1 MKKSKRTVDCK
12 KVAVAMYILNWVLC
26 FGLAIALVIAFLI
39 TKDQAP
45 TEDQETLQQKLGTI
59 IYGIGLSL
67 IPMVVLA
74 IIVKDKIRPTV
85 WMIDIILANYLF
97 GEIAMYIVFAIWL
110 VSEYVVGPVGK
121 HYKSLYT
128 INKEIDRRE
137 SWKKQ

>member
-12 KVAVAMYILNWVLC
+12 KVAIAMYILNWVLC

-74 IIVKDKIRPTV
+74 IVVKDKIRPTV

-128 INKEIDRRE
+128 INKEIERRE
-137 SWKKQ
+137 

>member
-12 KVAVAMYILNWVLC
+12 KVAIAMYVLNWVLC

-45 TEDQETLQQKLGTI
+45 TEDQATLQEKLGTI

-74 IIVKDKIRPTV
+74 IVVKDKIRPTV

-137 SWKKQ
+137 

>member
-45 TEDQETLQQKLGTI
+45 TEDQETLQEKLGTI

-74 IIVKDKIRPTV
+74 IVVKDKIRPTV

-137 SWKKQ
+137 

>member
-12 KVAVAMYILNWVLC
+12 KVALAMYILNWVLC
-26 FGLAIALVIAFLI
+26 FGLAIALVIAFLV
-39 TKDQAP
+39 TKDKAP
-45 TEDQETLQQKLGTI
+45 TEDQATLQQKLGTI
-59 IYGIGLSL
+59 VYGIGLSL

-74 IIVKDKIRPTV
+74 ILVKDKIRPTV

-121 HYKSLYT
+121 HYKNLYT

-137 SWKKQ
+137 

>member
-1 MKKSKRTVDCK
+1 MKKSKRTIDCK

-74 IIVKDKIRPTV
+74 IVVKDKIRPTV

-137 SWKKQ
+137 

>member
-12 KVAVAMYILNWVLC
+12 KVALAMYILNWVLC

-45 TEDQETLQQKLGTI
+45 TEDQESLQQKLGTI

-67 IPMVVLA
+67 IPMVILA
-74 IIVKDKIRPTV
+74 IVVKDKIRPTV

-121 HYKSLYT
+121 HYKNLYT

-137 SWKKQ
+137 

>member
-12 KVAVAMYILNWVLC
+12 KVALAMYILNWVLC

-45 TEDQETLQQKLGTI
+45 TEDQASLQEKLGTI

-74 IIVKDKIRPTV
+74 IVVKDKIRPTV

-97 GEIAMYIVFAIWL
+97 GEIAMYIVFAVWL

-137 SWKKQ
+137 

>member
-45 TEDQETLQQKLGTI
+45 TEDQETLQEKLGTI

-74 IIVKDKIRPTV
+74 IVVKDKIRPTV

-97 GEIAMYIVFAIWL
+97 GELAMYIVFVIWL

-121 HYKSLYT
+121 HYKNLYT

-137 SWKKQ
+137 

>member
-45 TEDQETLQQKLGTI
+45 TEDQATLQEKLGTI

-74 IIVKDKIRPTV
+74 IVVKDKIRPTV

-110 VSEYVVGPVGK
+110 LSEYVVGPVGK
-121 HYKSLYT
+121 HYKNLYT

-137 SWKKQ
+137 

>member
-74 IIVKDKIRPTV
+74 IVVKDKIRPTV

-97 GEIAMYIVFAIWL
+97 GELAMYIVFAIWL

-137 SWKKQ
+137 

>member
-97 GEIAMYIVFAIWL
+97 GELAMYIVFAIWL
-110 VSEYVVGPVGK
+110 ISEYVVGPVGK
-121 HYKSLYT
+121 HYKNLYT

-137 SWKKQ
+137 

>member
-45 TEDQETLQQKLGTI
+45 TEDQATLQQKLGTI

-121 HYKSLYT
+121 HYKNLYT

-137 SWKKQ
+137 

>member
-97 GEIAMYIVFAIWL
+97 GELAMYIVFAIWL
-110 VSEYVVGPVGK
+110 LSEYVVGPVGK
-121 HYKSLYT
+121 HYKNLYT

-137 SWKKQ
+137 

>member
-12 KVAVAMYILNWVLC
+12 KVAVAMYVLNWVLC

-45 TEDQETLQQKLGTI
+45 TADQETLQQKLGTI

-74 IIVKDKIRPTV
+74 IVVKDKIRPTV

-137 SWKKQ
+137 

>member
-12 KVAVAMYILNWVLC
+12 KVAVAMYVLNWVLC

-74 IIVKDKIRPTV
+74 IVVKDKIRPTV

-97 GEIAMYIVFAIWL
+97 GELAMYIVFAIWL

-137 SWKKQ
+137 